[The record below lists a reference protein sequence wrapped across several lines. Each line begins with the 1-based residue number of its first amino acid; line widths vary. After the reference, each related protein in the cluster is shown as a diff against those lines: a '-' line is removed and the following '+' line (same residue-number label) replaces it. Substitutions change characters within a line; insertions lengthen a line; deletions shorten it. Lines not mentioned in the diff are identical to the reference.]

1 MSKLIMHEDT
11 QVSDPPLVQ
20 KLLGSRALAWIWILP
35 RLYVGYTFF
44 DASQHKIVDPKWVET
59 GEALKGFWLGVVT
72 TTPKPVAYFDWYR
85 NFIQYLLDIQAY
97 TWFGKLIA
105 YGELAI
111 GIALI
116 LGAFTGLAA
125 FGAGLMNW
133 NFLMAGTVSSNPL
146 LFAIGVLLILAWKT
160 AGYWGADRFL
170 LPLLGT
176 PWKPAIK
183 LNTQQQPLPTRS

>member
-1 MSKLIMHEDT
+1 MSKLVMHEDV

-35 RLYVGYTFF
+35 RLYVGYSFF
-44 DASQHKIVDPKWVET
+44 DASLHKIADPKWVQT

-85 NFIQYLLDIQAY
+85 NFIQYMLDIQAY
-97 TWFGKLIA
+97 TWFGKLVA
-105 YGELAI
+105 YGELLV

-116 LGAFTGLAA
+116 VGAFTGLAA

-183 LNTQQQPLPTRS
+183 LNTPQQPLPIRS